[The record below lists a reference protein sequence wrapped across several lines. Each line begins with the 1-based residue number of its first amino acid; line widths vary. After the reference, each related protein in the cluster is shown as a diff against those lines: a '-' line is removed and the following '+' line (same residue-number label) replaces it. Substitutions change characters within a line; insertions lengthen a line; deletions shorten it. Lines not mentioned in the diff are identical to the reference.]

1 MNTIDNENED
11 YEKVYFTCSIKNSW
25 KNYYYIINIINH
37 DKSLGDFTSFETEEI
52 LSEEEKSTIEFK
64 TKIKGIK
71 FRFSEKQLYMI
82 EIKKRKINCSNY
94 DSYKRK
100 TVMASLVSSPNST
113 YERQLDQKN
122 ENSEIFS
129 IKLNINMSDNICI
142 SEFDYNQSI
151 TDFFQNNGKIK
162 LNFLFDFSHKN
173 SDNNYLNSI
182 NIYYNFLIDIYNL
195 CHFYTVN
202 DELNMYGAG
211 VQNNFESSSV
221 FKLNIEKSS
230 ISINNIDK
238 IKDSF
243 LSVLNSKLEEKDLY
257 ICSFI
262 ENCVNEIN
270 NNSNY
275 NVFNVLFI
283 CLRYIP
289 EDFKNVVNKIGEIK
303 RKKLPFSIIIIG
315 LGDNFGDGENIYSQI
330 SEFSNTKFIQIKDNS
345 MDKLKEKVRLCL
357 NHLKTNIIRLKQ
369 YISTEPENSLKDS
382 NSYSNN
388 EENNEDN
395 EEENN
400 EDNEEE
406 NINNS
411 LEDEKE
417 KINEEKLDEI
427 KEINNSE
434 QKIED
439 KNKFNEKMKLKSS
452 NNESMECNSNFNPY
466 LQNILSKKNS
476 LKSNNNEKEVNNS
489 SQNEINKDNKSQNK
503 MVDSN
508 TKTESNSNNNEIIN
522 S

>member
-25 KNYYYIINIINH
+25 KNYYYIINIINP

-71 FRFSEKQLYMI
+71 FRFSERQLYMI

-439 KNKFNEKMKLKSS
+439 KNKFKEKMKLKSS

-476 LKSNNNEKEVNNS
+476 LKSNNNEKELNNS